1 MLVNTTIDFIDENKK
16 YPSYVNVLFNMVK
29 KIQKIIN
36 ELNQSNIDEMKN
48 KMTELIIVL
57 NRIIRESD
65 RNLKEINSKIVLLSQ
80 KKINIP
86 TENSEKTEYENGTFY
101 GKVKEGK
108 KEGQGIYKF
117 NNGETYVGEFKN
129 DLREGIGIYYY
140 KDGSSYNGN
149 WKKDKKHGYGIYSYP
164 DNEAYVGEWKYGK
177 YDGLGI
183 FFYRNGDKYVGEVNE
198 NHRDGF
204 GMKIS
209 ENKTVEFLQ
218 YSQNKKKKSYGTYN
232 YIN

>member
-86 TENSEKTEYENGTFY
+86 TENSELTEYENGTFY

-117 NNGETYVGEFKN
+117 NNGETYIGEFKN

-209 ENKTVEFLQ
+209 ENKTVELLK
-218 YSQNKKKKSYGTYN
+218 YSQDKKKKSYGTYN
-232 YIN
+232 

>member
-36 ELNQSNIDEMKN
+36 ELNQTNIDEMKN

-86 TENSEKTEYENGTFY
+86 TENSELTEYENGTFY

-117 NNGETYVGEFKN
+117 NNGETYIGEFKN

-209 ENKTVEFLQ
+209 ENKTVELLK
-218 YSQNKKKKSYGTYN
+218 YSQDKKKKSYGTY
-232 YIN
+232 Y

>member
-65 RNLKEINSKIVLLSQ
+65 RNLKEINNKIVLLTQ

-86 TENSEKTEYENGTFY
+86 TEKSEKTEYDNGIFY
-101 GKVKEGK
+101 GKVEDGK
-108 KEGQGIYKF
+108 KEGLGTFKF
-117 NNGETYVGEFKN
+117 NDGATYVGEFKN

-149 WKKDKKHGYGIYSYP
+149 WKKNEKHGYGIYSYP

-209 ENKTVEFLQ
+209 ENKTVEFLK
-218 YSQNKKKKSYGTYN
+218 YSQDKKKKSYGTY
-232 YIN
+232 Y

>member
-1 MLVNTTIDFIDENKK
+1 
-16 YPSYVNVLFNMVK
+16 MVK

-36 ELNQSNIDEMKN
+36 ELNPNNIDEMKN
-48 KMTELIIVL
+48 KMTDMIIVL

-65 RNLKEINSKIVLLSQ
+65 RNLKEINSKIVLLTQ

-86 TENSEKTEYENGTFY
+86 TEKSEKTEYENGIFY
-101 GKVKEGK
+101 GKVEDGK
-108 KEGQGIYKF
+108 KEGLGIFKF
-117 NNGETYVGEFKN
+117 NDGATYVGEYKN

-149 WKKDKKHGYGIYSYP
+149 WEKDKKHGYGIYSYP
-164 DNEAYVGEWKYGK
+164 DNEAYVGEWKYGN

-209 ENKTVEFLQ
+209 ENKTVELLK
-218 YSQNKKKKSYGTYN
+218 YSQDKKKKSYGTFN
-232 YIN
+232 

>member
-1 MLVNTTIDFIDENKK
+1 
-16 YPSYVNVLFNMVK
+16 
-29 KIQKIIN
+29 
-36 ELNQSNIDEMKN
+36 
-48 KMTELIIVL
+48 MTELIIVL

-117 NNGETYVGEFKN
+117 NNGETYIGEFKN

-218 YSQNKKKKSYGTYN
+218 YSQDKKKKSYGTY
-232 YIN
+232 Y

>member
-1 MLVNTTIDFIDENKK
+1 MLATTINFIDENKK
-16 YPSYVNVLFNMVK
+16 YPSYTNVLFNMIK

-36 ELNQSNIDEMKN
+36 ELNPNNIDEMKN
-48 KMTELIIVL
+48 KMTDMIIVL

-65 RNLKEINSKIVLLSQ
+65 RNLKEINSKIVLLTQ

-86 TENSEKTEYENGTFY
+86 TEKSEKTEYENGIFY
-101 GKVKEGK
+101 GNVENDK
-108 KEGQGIYKF
+108 KEGQGIFKF
-117 NNGETYVGEFKN
+117 YNGATYIGKYKN
-129 DLREGIGIYYY
+129 DLREGIGILYYN
-140 KDGSSYNGN
+140 DGSSYNGN
-149 WKKDKKHGYGIYSYP
+149 WKNDKKHGYGIFSYP
-164 DNEAYVGEWKYGK
+164 GNEAYVGEWKYGK

-183 FFYRNGDKYVGEVNE
+183 FFHRNGDKYVGGVNE

-218 YSQNKKKKSYGTYN
+218 YSKDKKKKSYGTY
-232 YIN
+232 Y

>member
-1 MLVNTTIDFIDENKK
+1 MLVNTTIDFIDEKK
-16 YPSYVNVLFNMVK
+16 NYPSYINVLFNMIK

-36 ELNQSNIDEMKN
+36 ELNPNNIDEMKN

-65 RNLKEINSKIVLLSQ
+65 RNLKEINSKIVSLSQ
-80 KKINIP
+80 KQINIP
-86 TENSEKTEYENGTFY
+86 TEQSENTEYENGIFY

-117 NNGETYVGEFKN
+117 NNGETYIGEFKN

-209 ENKTVEFLQ
+209 ENKTVELLK
-218 YSQNKKKKSYGTYN
+218 YSQDKKKKSYGTYN
-232 YIN
+232 

>member
-1 MLVNTTIDFIDENKK
+1 MLATTINFIDENKK
-16 YPSYVNVLFNMVK
+16 YPSYTNVLFNMIK

-36 ELNQSNIDEMKN
+36 ELNPNNIDEMKN
-48 KMTELIIVL
+48 KMTDMIIVL

-65 RNLKEINSKIVLLSQ
+65 RNLKEINNKIVLLTQ

-86 TENSEKTEYENGTFY
+86 TEKSEKTEYDNGIFY
-101 GKVKEGK
+101 GKVEDGK
-108 KEGQGIYKF
+108 KEGLGIFKF
-117 NNGETYVGEFKN
+117 NDGATYVGEYKN

-149 WKKDKKHGYGIYSYP
+149 WKKNEKHGYGIYSYP
-164 DNEAYVGEWKYGK
+164 DNEAYVGEWKYGN

-198 NHRDGF
+198 NHRVGY
-204 GMKIS
+204 GMKII
-209 ENKTVEFLQ
+209 ENKVVEFLR
-218 YSQNKKKKSYGTYN
+218 YSKDKKKKILWS
-232 YIN
+232 I

>member
-36 ELNQSNIDEMKN
+36 ELNPNNIDEMKN
-48 KMTELIIVL
+48 KMTDMIIVL

-101 GKVKEGK
+101 GKVEDDK

-117 NNGETYVGEFKN
+117 KNGETYVGEFKN

-149 WKKDKKHGYGIYSYP
+149 WEKDKKHGYGIYSYP

-218 YSQNKKKKSYGTYN
+218 YSQDKKKKSYGTY
-232 YIN
+232 Y

>member
-86 TENSEKTEYENGTFY
+86 TEQSENTEYENGIFY
-101 GKVKEGK
+101 GKVEEGK

-218 YSQNKKKKSYGTYN
+218 YSQDKKKKSYGTY
-232 YIN
+232 Y

>member
-101 GKVKEGK
+101 GKVKGGK

-149 WKKDKKHGYGIYSYP
+149 WKKDKKHGYGIYCYP

-218 YSQNKKKKSYGTYN
+218 YSKDKKKKSYGTY
-232 YIN
+232 Y

>member
-16 YPSYVNVLFNMVK
+16 YPTYNNVLFNMVK

-65 RNLKEINSKIVLLSQ
+65 RNLKEINSKIVLLTQ

-86 TENSEKTEYENGTFY
+86 TEKSEKTEYENGIFY
-101 GKVKEGK
+101 GKVEEGK
-108 KEGQGIYKF
+108 KEGQGIYNF

-149 WKKDKKHGYGIYSYP
+149 WEKDKKHGYGIYSYP

-218 YSQNKKKKSYGTYN
+218 YSQDKKKKSYGTY
-232 YIN
+232 Y